1 MLTVI
6 IPIESSVVKK
16 NFLLRRSSL
25 APKGKI
31 AKSSWK
37 LFRKFGLIFA
47 SVLRS
52 TEICPCTAHNDCI
65 GRSAICSKFIG
76 MFEEEDTYELLASN
90 QDVAGGA
97 GGN

>member
-31 AKSSWK
+31 AKNSWK
-37 LFRKFGLIFA
+37 LFRKFGLIFT

-52 TEICPCTAHNDCI
+52 TEICPRTEHNDCI

-76 MFEEEDTYELLASN
+76 MFEEDKYELLASN